1 MGLIS
6 TVVWITFTWCC
17 NKLCI
22 YAVCK
27 TALPKMSAIYSNS
40 RQEQYITQIIKH
52 DMCTCLCSLCQGSH
66 GCPHKTTTLWNK
78 FFIRIFKSEL
88 RIESSFLF
96 FKKVHLDELY
106 WRSKEDRAF
115 TSLEYSNQGFF
126 LNRILF
132 RKGAFK
138 NNLCLHSK

>member
-1 MGLIS
+1 MSLKNSCLYTVATIGHISIKYLFVAMKKKSLGLIS

-40 RQEQYITQIIKH
+40 RQEQYITQIIKQ

-88 RIESSFLF
+88 RIESSFFL
-96 FKKVHLDELY
+96 KK
-106 WRSKEDRAF
+106 SAF
-115 TSLEYSNQGFF
+115 RRTL
-126 LNRILF
+126 L
-132 RKGAFK
+132 AFK
-138 NNLCLHSK
+138 RR